1 MSWRR
6 GDGLEDDSFHRKGKC
21 QNEGLDALG
30 KNGVATVEDD
40 NVNQAG
46 KKEEQV
52 DGEEEEKLWSIGGKT
67 QGC

>member
-1 MSWRR
+1 MRWRR

-46 KKEEQV
+46 K
-52 DGEEEEKLWSIGGKT
+52 EEEEVDG
-67 QGC
+67 